1 MKPSRKKKGKFKLSI
16 PRSLALKGGAVFL
29 FILLLWACTALWF
42 VHHPRAWLEA
52 HCASWPRLVT
62 VPLLWMG
69 EPLGDVTDAVGLTGE
84 DAVETTDRPA
94 PSDSVLFAGLPVR
107 KSFPAPKDIIV
118 LDRGEFKVGWS
129 PRLRHPVW
137 VAYHVP
143 AEAVSEA
150 GKRPGFKQDREA
162 PNSPTAANYA
172 KTGYDRGHM
181 APNYAIATRFGSEA
195 QNRTFLMS
203 NVSPQTPRLNR
214 GVWRDIE
221 HRIAELWTRRWG
233 EIWVIVGCI
242 SDGHWKLKE
251 TDIDI
256 PTRFY
261 QIVVA
266 QEGREIRAMAML
278 IEQNVPW
285 KAWPTRYLVSIDELE
300 ELTGF
305 DFLPD
310 LEDETEDA
318 LEAKLPSRLWPI
330 RFGDVLDL
338 IRLRSSGH

>member
-1 MKPSRKKKGKFKLSI
+1 MSGSRKKGKRLIS
-16 PRSLALKGGAVFL
+16 RSLALKGGAVFL
-29 FILLLWACTALWF
+29 FILLIWSWAALWF

-62 VPLLWMG
+62 APLLWMG

-84 DAVETTDRPA
+84 DAVQTTDRPA

-107 KSFPAPKDIIV
+107 GSSPAPKDIVV
-118 LDRGEFKVGWS
+118 LDKGEFKVGWS
-129 PRLRHPVW
+129 PSLRHAVW

-143 AEAVSEA
+143 AAAISEA
-150 GKRPGFKQDREA
+150 GKRPGFKQDKDA
-162 PNSPTAANYA
+162 ANSPTAAHYA

-181 APNYAIATRFGSEA
+181 APNYAIATRFGREA
-195 QNRTFLMS
+195 QNRTFLVS
-203 NVSPQTPRLNR
+203 NVTPQTPRLNR

-221 HRIAELWTRRWG
+221 HRIAELWTHRWG

-242 SDGHWKLKE
+242 SNEPRKLAD

-261 QIVVA
+261 QVVVA
-266 QEGREIRAMAML
+266 QNGNEIRAMAML
-278 IEQNVPW
+278 VEQNVPW

-305 DFLPD
+305 DFLAD
-310 LEDETEDA
+310 LEDGTEDA
-318 LEAKLPSRLWPI
+318 LEAQLPSRLWPI
-330 RFGDVLDL
+330 CFGDLLDL
-338 IRLRSSGH
+338 VRLRTSAH

>member
-1 MKPSRKKKGKFKLSI
+1 MSGSRKKGKRLIS
-16 PRSLALKGGAVFL
+16 RSLALKGGAVFL
-29 FILLLWACTALWF
+29 FILLIWSWAALWF

-52 HCASWPRLVT
+52 QCASWPRLVT
-62 VPLLWMG
+62 APLLWMG
-69 EPLGDVTDAVGLTGE
+69 EPLGDITDAVGLTGE
-84 DAVETTDRPA
+84 DAVQTTDRPA

-107 KSFPAPKDIIV
+107 RSSPAPKDIVV
-118 LDRGEFKVGWS
+118 LDKGEFKVGWS
-129 PRLRHPVW
+129 PSLRHPVW

-143 AEAVSEA
+143 AVAISEA
-150 GKRPGFKQDREA
+150 GKRPGFKQDKDA
-162 PNSPTAANYA
+162 ANSPTAAHYA

-181 APNYAIATRFGSEA
+181 APNYAIATRFGREA

-203 NVSPQTPRLNR
+203 NVTPQTPRLNR

-221 HRIAELWTRRWG
+221 HRIAELWTHRWG

-242 SDGHWKLKE
+242 SNEPRKLAD

-261 QIVVA
+261 QVVVA
-266 QEGREIRAMAML
+266 QNGNEIRAMAML
-278 IEQNVPW
+278 VEQNVPW

-305 DFLPD
+305 DFLAD
-310 LEDETEDA
+310 LEDGTEDA
-318 LEAKLPSRLWPI
+318 LEAQLPSRLWPI
-330 RFGDVLDL
+330 CFGDLLDL
-338 IRLRSSGH
+338 VRLRTSAH

>member
-1 MKPSRKKKGKFKLSI
+1 MSGSRKKGKRLIS
-16 PRSLALKGGAVFL
+16 RSLALKGGAVFL
-29 FILLLWACTALWF
+29 FILLIWSWAALWF

-62 VPLLWMG
+62 APLLWMG

-84 DAVETTDRPA
+84 DAVQTTDRPA

-107 KSFPAPKDIIV
+107 RSSPAPKDIVV
-118 LDRGEFKVGWS
+118 LDKGEFKVGWS
-129 PRLRHPVW
+129 PSLRHPVW

-143 AEAVSEA
+143 AAAISEA
-150 GKRPGFKQDREA
+150 GKRPGFKQDKDA
-162 PNSPTAANYA
+162 VNSPTPAHYA

-181 APNYAIATRFGSEA
+181 APNYAIATRFGREA

-203 NVSPQTPRLNR
+203 NVTPQTPRLNR

-221 HRIAELWTRRWG
+221 HRIAELWTHRWG

-242 SDGHWKLKE
+242 SNEPRKLAD

-261 QIVVA
+261 QVVVA
-266 QEGREIRAMAML
+266 QNGNEIRAMAML
-278 IEQNVPW
+278 VEQNVPW

-305 DFLPD
+305 DFLAD
-310 LEDETEDA
+310 LEDGTEDA
-318 LEAKLPSRLWPI
+318 LEAQLPSRLWPI
-330 RFGDVLDL
+330 CFGDLLDL
-338 IRLRSSGH
+338 VRLRTSAH

>member
-1 MKPSRKKKGKFKLSI
+1 MSGSRKKGKRLIS
-16 PRSLALKGGAVFL
+16 RSLALKGGAVFL
-29 FILLLWACTALWF
+29 FILLIWSWAALWF

-62 VPLLWMG
+62 APLLWMG

-84 DAVETTDRPA
+84 DAVQTTDRPA

-107 KSFPAPKDIIV
+107 RSSPAPKDIVV
-118 LDRGEFKVGWS
+118 LDKGEFKVGWS
-129 PRLRHPVW
+129 PSLRHPVW

-143 AEAVSEA
+143 AAAISEA
-150 GKRPGFKQDREA
+150 GKRPGFKQDKDA
-162 PNSPTAANYA
+162 ANSPTAAHYA

-181 APNYAIATRFGSEA
+181 APNYAIATRFGREA

-203 NVSPQTPRLNR
+203 NVTPQTPRLNR

-221 HRIAELWTRRWG
+221 HRIAELWTHRWG

-242 SDGHWKLKE
+242 SNEPRKLAD

-261 QIVVA
+261 QVVVA
-266 QEGREIRAMAML
+266 QNGNEIRAMAML
-278 IEQNVPW
+278 VEQNVPW

-305 DFLPD
+305 DFLAD
-310 LEDETEDA
+310 LEDGTEDA
-318 LEAKLPSRLWPI
+318 LEAQLPSRLWPI
-330 RFGDVLDL
+330 SFGDLLDL
-338 IRLRSSGH
+338 VRLRTSAH

>member
-1 MKPSRKKKGKFKLSI
+1 MSGSRKKGKRLIS
-16 PRSLALKGGAVFL
+16 RSLALKGGAVFL
-29 FILLLWACTALWF
+29 FILLIWSWAALWF

-62 VPLLWMG
+62 APLLWMG

-84 DAVETTDRPA
+84 DAVQTTDRPA

-107 KSFPAPKDIIV
+107 RSSPAPKDIVV
-118 LDRGEFKVGWS
+118 LDKGEFKVGWS
-129 PRLRHPVW
+129 PSLRHPVW

-143 AEAVSEA
+143 AVAISEA
-150 GKRPGFKQDREA
+150 GKRPGFKQDKDA
-162 PNSPTAANYA
+162 ANSPTAAHYA

-181 APNYAIATRFGSEA
+181 APNYAIATRFGREA

-203 NVSPQTPRLNR
+203 NVTPHTPRLNR

-221 HRIAELWTRRWG
+221 HRIAELWTHRWG

-242 SDGHWKLKE
+242 SNEPRKLAD

-261 QIVVA
+261 QVVVA
-266 QEGREIRAMAML
+266 QNGNEIRAMAML
-278 IEQNVPW
+278 VEQNVPW

-305 DFLPD
+305 DFLAD
-310 LEDETEDA
+310 LEDGTEDA
-318 LEAKLPSRLWPI
+318 LEAQLPSRLWPI
-330 RFGDVLDL
+330 CFGDLLDL
-338 IRLRSSGH
+338 VRLRTSAH

>member
-1 MKPSRKKKGKFKLSI
+1 MSGSRKKGKRLIS
-16 PRSLALKGGAVFL
+16 RSLALKGGAVFL
-29 FILLLWACTALWF
+29 FILLIWAWAALWF

-62 VPLLWMG
+62 APLLWMG

-84 DAVETTDRPA
+84 DAVQTTDRPA

-107 KSFPAPKDIIV
+107 RSSPAPKDIVV
-118 LDRGEFKVGWS
+118 LDKGEFKVGWS
-129 PRLRHPVW
+129 PSLRHPVW

-143 AEAVSEA
+143 AAAISEV
-150 GKRPGFKQDREA
+150 GKRPGFKQDKDA
-162 PNSPTAANYA
+162 ANSPTAAHYA

-181 APNYAIATRFGSEA
+181 APNYAIATRFGREA

-203 NVSPQTPRLNR
+203 NVTPQTPRLNR

-221 HRIAELWTRRWG
+221 HRIAELWTHRWG

-242 SDGHWKLKE
+242 SNEPRKLAD

-261 QIVVA
+261 QVVVA
-266 QEGREIRAMAML
+266 QNGNEIRAMAML
-278 IEQNVPW
+278 VEQNVPW

-305 DFLPD
+305 DFLAD
-310 LEDETEDA
+310 LEDGTEDA
-318 LEAKLPSRLWPI
+318 LEAQLPSRLWPI
-330 RFGDVLDL
+330 CFGDLLDL
-338 IRLRSSGH
+338 VRLRTSAH

>member
-1 MKPSRKKKGKFKLSI
+1 MSGSRKKGKRLIS
-16 PRSLALKGGAVFL
+16 RSLALKGGAVFL
-29 FILLLWACTALWF
+29 FILLIWSWAALWF

-62 VPLLWMG
+62 APLLWMG

-84 DAVETTDRPA
+84 DAVQTTDRPA

-107 KSFPAPKDIIV
+107 RSSPAPKDIVV
-118 LDRGEFKVGWS
+118 LDKGEFKVGWS
-129 PRLRHPVW
+129 PSLRHPVW

-143 AEAVSEA
+143 AVAISEA
-150 GKRPGFKQDREA
+150 GKRPGFKQDKDA
-162 PNSPTAANYA
+162 ANSPTAAQYA

-181 APNYAIATRFGSEA
+181 APNYAIATRFGREA

-203 NVSPQTPRLNR
+203 NVTPQTPRLNR

-233 EIWVIVGCI
+233 ESWVIVGCI
-242 SDGHWKLKE
+242 SNEPRKLAD

-261 QIVVA
+261 QVVVA
-266 QEGREIRAMAML
+266 QNGNEIRAMAML
-278 IEQNVPW
+278 VEQNVPW

-305 DFLPD
+305 DFLAD
-310 LEDETEDA
+310 LEDGTEDA
-318 LEAKLPSRLWPI
+318 LEAQLPSRLWPI
-330 RFGDVLDL
+330 CFGDLLDL
-338 IRLRSSGH
+338 VRLRTSAH

>member
-1 MKPSRKKKGKFKLSI
+1 MSGSRKKGKRLIS
-16 PRSLALKGGAVFL
+16 RSLALKGGAVFL
-29 FILLLWACTALWF
+29 FILLIWSWAALWF

-62 VPLLWMG
+62 APLLWMG

-84 DAVETTDRPA
+84 DAVQTTDRPA

-107 KSFPAPKDIIV
+107 RSSPAPKDIVV
-118 LDRGEFKVGWS
+118 LDKGEFKVGWS
-129 PRLRHPVW
+129 PSLRHPVW

-143 AEAVSEA
+143 AAAISEA
-150 GKRPGFKQDREA
+150 GKRPGFKQDKDA
-162 PNSPTAANYA
+162 ANSPTAAHYA

-181 APNYAIATRFGSEA
+181 APNYAIATRFGREA

-203 NVSPQTPRLNR
+203 NVTPQTPRLNR

-221 HRIAELWTRRWG
+221 HRIAELWTHRWG

-242 SDGHWKLKE
+242 SNEPRNLAD

-261 QIVVA
+261 QVVVA
-266 QEGREIRAMAML
+266 QNGNEIRAMAML
-278 IEQNVPW
+278 VEQNVPW

-305 DFLPD
+305 DFLAD
-310 LEDETEDA
+310 LEDGTEDA
-318 LEAKLPSRLWPI
+318 LEAQLPSRLWPI
-330 RFGDVLDL
+330 CFGDLLDL
-338 IRLRSSGH
+338 VRLRTSAH

>member
-1 MKPSRKKKGKFKLSI
+1 MSGSRKKGKRLIS
-16 PRSLALKGGAVFL
+16 RSLALKGGAVFL
-29 FILLLWACTALWF
+29 FILLIWAWAALWF

-62 VPLLWMG
+62 APLLWMG

-84 DAVETTDRPA
+84 DAVQTTDRPA

-107 KSFPAPKDIIV
+107 RSSPAPKDIVV
-118 LDRGEFKVGWS
+118 LDKGEFKVGWS
-129 PRLRHPVW
+129 PSLRHPVW

-143 AEAVSEA
+143 AAAISEA
-150 GKRPGFKQDREA
+150 GKRPGFKQDKDA
-162 PNSPTAANYA
+162 ANSPTAAHYA

-181 APNYAIATRFGSEA
+181 APNYAIATRFGREA

-203 NVSPQTPRLNR
+203 NVTPQTPRLNR

-221 HRIAELWTRRWG
+221 HRIAELWTHRWG

-242 SDGHWKLKE
+242 SNEPRKLAD

-261 QIVVA
+261 QVVVA
-266 QEGREIRAMAML
+266 QNGNEIRAMAML
-278 IEQNVPW
+278 VEQNVPW

-305 DFLPD
+305 DFLAD
-310 LEDETEDA
+310 LEDVTEDA
-318 LEAKLPSRLWPI
+318 LEAQLPSRLWPI
-330 RFGDVLDL
+330 CFGDLLDL
-338 IRLRSSGH
+338 VRLRTSAH